1 MNNFAV
7 IKRQTLNP
15 NTIMENKNE
24 SKRNIELE
32 KYIYDKAHDSTHYFL
47 NWRQILF
54 AGYIAIASKLLF
66 EFFKITPENP
76 NNWQESLCITLGII
90 FISIIFLLL
99 DKRNTEIY
107 HSSQEICKE
116 IEKLW
121 FDDESSPL
129 SLYNKMETN
138 VSSKGKIKISHTHT
152 IHFFYISISIVSILL
167 FVCRSANWL

>member
-1 MNNFAV
+1 MNIFAV
-7 IKRQTLNP
+7 IKRQTLNS
-15 NTIMENKNE
+15 NTIMEKENE
-24 SKRNIELE
+24 SKRNVDLE
-32 KYIYDKAHDSTHYFL
+32 KYMYEKAHDSTHYFL

-107 HSSQEICKE
+107 HSCQEVCKE
-116 IEKLW
+116 IEILW
-121 FDDESSPL
+121 FNNESNHL
-129 SLYNKMETN
+129 SLYNKMEFDA
-138 VSSKGKIKISHTHT
+138 SKRKIKANHTNT
-152 IHFFYISISIVSILL
+152 IHFFYISISVISILL
-167 FVCRSANWL
+167 FVCRLANWL